1 MGGRPWR
8 SNDVRGEKA
17 MRNGVR
23 VFLIVT
29 VGVLLALSSMPSNA
43 WAQTTGTGA
52 FAQLSPGN
60 QKIAQ
65 ALFEA
70 QTKSTDPNA
79 PKPLTLDEIATKKQG
94 HEGWGEVF
102 KDMKAQGL
110 VAQKNLGQVVKSF
123 ESQHHES
130 VKLEKAEK
138 AQKAEKAEKI
148 DKIDRPARPERLERV
163 ERPERPERPGR

>member
-1 MGGRPWR
+1 
-8 SNDVRGEKA
+8 
-17 MRNGVR
+17 MRNGTR
-23 VFLIVT
+23 ALPKIVL
-29 VGVLLALSSMPSNA
+29 GSLLTLCVIAATA
-43 WAQTTGTGA
+43 WAQTSGTGA
-52 FAQLSPGN
+52 FAQLSPGD

-70 QTKSTDPNA
+70 QTQSKDPNA
-79 PKPLTLDEIATKKQG
+79 PKTLTRDEIAAKKQG

-110 VAQKNLGQVVKSF
+110 VTQKNLGQVVKSF

-130 VKLEKAEK
+130 GKLERAEK
-138 AQKAEKAEKI
+138 VQKAEKAEKI
-148 DKIDRPARPERLERV
+148 DTVDRPARPERLERV

>member
-1 MGGRPWR
+1 
-8 SNDVRGEKA
+8 
-17 MRNGVR
+17 MRKGVR
-23 VFLIVT
+23 VLLTVT
-29 VGVLLALSSMPSNA
+29 VGVLLALSSMPSNS

-52 FAQLSPGN
+52 FAQLSPGD

-70 QTKSTDPNA
+70 QTKSTSTAPNA
-79 PKPLTLDEIATKKQG
+79 PESLTLDEIAAKKQG

-110 VAQKNLGQVVKSF
+110 VTQKNLGQVVKSF

-148 DKIDRPARPERLERV
+148 DTVDRPARPERLERV

>member
-1 MGGRPWR
+1 MT
-8 SNDVRGEKA
+8 
-17 MRNGVR
+17 
-23 VFLIVT
+23 VT
-29 VGVLLALSSMPSNA
+29 VGVLLALSSMPSNS

-70 QTKSTDPNA
+70 QTKSTAPNA
-79 PKPLTLDEIATKKQG
+79 PKPLTLDEIAAKKQG

-110 VAQKNLGQVVKSF
+110 VTQKNLGQVVKSF

-148 DKIDRPARPERLERV
+148 DKVDRPARPERLERV
-163 ERPERPERPGR
+163 ERPERPGR